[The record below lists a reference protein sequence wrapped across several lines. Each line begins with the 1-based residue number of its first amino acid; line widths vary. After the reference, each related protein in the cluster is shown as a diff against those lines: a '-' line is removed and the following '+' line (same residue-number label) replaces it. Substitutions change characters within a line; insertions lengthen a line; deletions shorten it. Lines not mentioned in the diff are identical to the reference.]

1 MSLLWLVGILLQYH
15 ISEKATLSMIFKKQD
30 MSFAVKRTKIINT
43 SKSLIRLIAWITGIF
58 VLLYGAGIPMDNFL
72 RVNSDTDSQDN
83 TIHSEHAK
91 STAGSIF
98 QETGDQAVKVVVTAT
113 MYRPTRTETDD
124 SPDILAD
131 GTRILVAEASRYR
144 FLAMSRNLLK
154 RWDGPFNYG
163 DYVVVDGAGK
173 HSGIWQVKD
182 TMNPRWQN
190 RIDFLQ
196 SPGTK
201 IFKYENVVVRKG
213 T

>member
-1 MSLLWLVGILLQYH
+1 MKNQRI
-15 ISEKATLSMIFKKQD
+15 
-30 MSFAVKRTKIINT
+30 KIINKL
-43 SKSLIRLIAWITGIF
+43 KSIIRLVAWIIGII
-58 VLLYGAGIPMDNFL
+58 VLLYGVGIPMDNYL
-72 RVNSDTDSQDN
+72 TWNSDTNSQDN
-83 TIHSEHAK
+83 TIHSDFEHTK
-91 STAGSIF
+91 SAAGSIF